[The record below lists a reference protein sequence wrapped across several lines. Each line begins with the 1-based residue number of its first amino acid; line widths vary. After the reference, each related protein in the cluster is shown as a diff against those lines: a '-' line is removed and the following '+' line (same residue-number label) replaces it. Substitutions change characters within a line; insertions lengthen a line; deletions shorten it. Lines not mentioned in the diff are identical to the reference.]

1 MELEEQ
7 YKKIY
12 TFCRFKVKNPDVA
25 EELTQETFLKYF
37 ESSNYLQKGKKLAFL
52 YTIARNLCVDY
63 YRKEKH
69 LLNHLEQGEID
80 LDNVG
85 TAKTVGEDLDL
96 ILSVQVAVEKLSEE
110 EQELVL
116 LRYTNG
122 LELGEIAKY
131 YDISRF
137 VLYRKMKA
145 IEKKLKN
152 HLQKEDLYE

>member
-63 YRKEKH
+63 YRKEKTKFKYH
-69 LLNHLEQGEID
+69 ESGEID
-80 LDNVG
+80 LDNVE
-85 TAKTVGEDLDL
+85 TTKTVGEDLDL
-96 ILSVQVAVEKLSEE
+96 ILSVQVAVQKLSEE

-152 HLQKEDLYE
+152 HLTKEDLYE